1 VRRAEPARDDRP
13 PATNG
18 RMALPLLL
26 VRNLLYPLL
35 ALVGS
40 VLGSLVLWLRS
51 RKPTSLESSIDD
63 FHKGLKAL
71 EPDGRPQEPAG
82 PLTGRPHAGRAP

>member
-1 VRRAEPARDDRP
+1 
-13 PATNG
+13 
-18 RMALPLLL
+18 MALPLLL

-40 VLGSLVLWLRS
+40 ALGSLVLWLRN
-51 RKPTSLESSIDD
+51 RKPTSFESSIDD

-71 EPDGRPQEPAG
+71 EPEGRPQEP
-82 PLTGRPHAGRAP
+82 PSRLTGRPDMGRTP